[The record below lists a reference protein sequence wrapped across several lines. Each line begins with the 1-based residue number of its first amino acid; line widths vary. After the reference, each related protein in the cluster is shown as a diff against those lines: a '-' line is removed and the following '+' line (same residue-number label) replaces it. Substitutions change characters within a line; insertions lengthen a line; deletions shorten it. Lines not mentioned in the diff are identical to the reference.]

1 MSVDTK
7 YGEAI
12 FKQTQEVAEMFKAA
26 MPKITTNKNGYEI
39 RTKVLEMAQNQ
50 MWQDYHAKYG
60 AWETS
65 VNKEKDEVVMKVTLP
80 EVPGTDS
87 VLEAAEKFYNFVNGK
102 PAK

>member
-39 RTKVLEMAQNQ
+39 RTKVLEMAQNNV
-50 MWQDYHAKYG
+50 WQDYHAKYG
-60 AWETS
+60 QWETS
-65 VNKEKDEVVMKVTLP
+65 VNKENDEVVMKVTMP
-80 EVPGTDS
+80 EVPGADA